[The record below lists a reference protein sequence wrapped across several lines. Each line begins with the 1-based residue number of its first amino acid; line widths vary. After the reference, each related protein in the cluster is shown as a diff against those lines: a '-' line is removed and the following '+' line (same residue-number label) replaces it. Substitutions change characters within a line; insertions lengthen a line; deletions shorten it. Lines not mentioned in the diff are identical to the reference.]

1 MTSRDKHGADPLT
14 NVPAVNNIPAES
26 NWSQDRGT
34 HDSRTPVQPVLET
47 ASRCMPTSPSQW
59 NDNTRPLAP
68 SPVVAQGGTP
78 ATVEHVV
85 DSSPTSLLHAPASV
99 GERATDNDLSLSGH
113 TADSDNSLLPD
124 SGSTPALD
132 SSAPTDD
139 HTASELVA
147 ISSRRPHTRLQAG
160 VRRPKVCNDGTVRY
174 GLFTSS
180 GEPQCLEEALE
191 DHNWKNAMNVEYEA
205 LIKNKTWHLVPPQK
219 GRNIID
225 CKWVYKIKCKAD
237 GSLDRYKAGL
247 VAKGFK
253 QRYGID
259 YEDTF
264 SPVVKST
271 TIRIVLSIAVSRGWS
286 LRQLDVQNAFLHGY
300 LEEVY
305 MKQPLGYEDKT
316 RFNYVCKL
324 DKALYGLKQAPRAW
338 YSRLSTKLQNLG
350 FTPSKADTSLFFSK
364 KEVLSYL
371 F

>member
-85 DSSPTSLLHAPASV
+85 DSSPTSLLHVPASV

-160 VRRPKVCNDGTVRY
+160 VRRPKVCNDARAR
-174 GLFTSS
+174 SHS
-180 GEPQCLEEALE
+180 RERA
-191 DHNWKNAMNVEYEA
+191 A
-205 LIKNKTWHLVPPQK
+205 
-219 GRNIID
+219 R
-225 CKWVYKIKCKAD
+225 AD
-237 GSLDRYKAGL
+237 GTRTCRRAGRESPRHGHGQGHGRARVTGHATRPPARGQGVGRGAHRGRGSAGAGEAAGARREGAAAGAGACRDEAERAGARRGATGRGEGGRGGPPPGRGQTRGREAHRGTQGAREAHRGWVAGARDGEGEAGL
-247 VAKGFK
+247 AG
-253 QRYGID
+253 
-259 YEDTF
+259 
-264 SPVVKST
+264 
-271 TIRIVLSIAVSRGWS
+271 A
-286 LRQLDVQNAFLHGY
+286 
-300 LEEVY
+300 
-305 MKQPLGYEDKT
+305 
-316 RFNYVCKL
+316 
-324 DKALYGLKQAPRAW
+324 
-338 YSRLSTKLQNLG
+338 
-350 FTPSKADTSLFFSK
+350 
-364 KEVLSYL
+364 
-371 F
+371 